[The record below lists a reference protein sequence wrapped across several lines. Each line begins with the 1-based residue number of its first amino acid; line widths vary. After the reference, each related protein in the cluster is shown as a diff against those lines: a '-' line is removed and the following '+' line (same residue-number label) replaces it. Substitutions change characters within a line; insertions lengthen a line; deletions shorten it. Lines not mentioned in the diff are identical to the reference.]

1 MAMQQAK
8 DLEKQAEK
16 SLDKLEDQIVRGDI
30 DSTETNARYL
40 GYLARFRPVLIAS
53 SRYLAYTSDVGE
65 SFRPVVAPKTVTAA
79 YGISWAYL
87 IGDVVYESWKAKG
100 RASEM
105 APDHV
110 SQVVGLTFAKR
121 AIFQATASMLLPS
134 LTIHSIVKYT
144 ALFIKKQGIQ
154 NIRVR
159 QWLPSALGL
168 GTIPFLPFLF
178 DEPVEH
184 LTDSTFDRLER
195 KLYPDEA
202 SPIRVALKAGKHH
215 VPVTPAPPPG
225 HAEQ

>member
-1 MAMQQAK
+1 MATQQVNS
-8 DLEKQAEK
+8 LEKQAEK
-16 SLDKLEDQIVRGDI
+16 SIDKLEDQIVRGDI
-30 DSTETNARYL
+30 DSKDTNARYL

-79 YGISWAYL
+79 YGVSWAYL

-110 SQVVGLTFAKR
+110 SQVVGLTFAQR

-134 LTIHSIVKYT
+134 LTIHSIVKFT
-144 ALFIKKQGIQ
+144 ALWIKKQGIQ

-184 LTDSTFDRLER
+184 VTSSTFDRFER
-195 KLYPDEA
+195 KLYPDPS
-202 SPIRVALKAGKHH
+202 SPVRVALEAGKHK
-215 VPVTPAPPPG
+215 VPVVPPPPG
-225 HAEQ
+225 HAEV

>member
-16 SLDKLEDQIVRGDI
+16 SLDKLEDQIARGDI

-110 SQVVGLTFAKR
+110 SQVVGLT
-121 AIFQATASMLLPS
+121 
-134 LTIHSIVKYT
+134 IVKYT

-178 DEPVEH
+178 DEPVEN

-195 KLYPDEA
+195 KLYPDAA
-202 SPIRVALKAGKHH
+202 SPIRIALEAGKHH

>member
-30 DSTETNARYL
+30 DSTETKARYL

-53 SRYLAYTSDVGE
+53 TRYLAYTSDVGE

-79 YGISWAYL
+79 YGVSWAYL

-100 RASEM
+100 RASEL

-110 SQVVGLTFAKR
+110 SHVVGLTFAKR
-121 AIFQATASMLLPS
+121 AVFQSVASMLLPS

-144 ALFIKKQGIQ
+144 ALFIKKRGIQ

-195 KLYPDEA
+195 KLYPDET
-202 SPIRVALKAGKHH
+202 SPVRVALEAGKHH
-215 VPVTPAPPPG
+215 VPVTPPPPG

>member
-1 MAMQQAK
+1 MQQVK
-8 DLEKQAEK
+8 DLEKQAE
-16 SLDKLEDQIVRGDI
+16 SSVDKLEDQIVRGDI
-30 DSTETNARYL
+30 DSKDTQARYL

-79 YGISWAYL
+79 YGVSWAYL
-87 IGDVVYESWKAKG
+87 IGDVVYESWKAKE
-100 RASEM
+100 RAKEM
-105 APDHV
+105 APDGI

-144 ALFIKKQGIQ
+144 ALWIKKQGIQ
-154 NIRVR
+154 NIRIR

-178 DEPVEH
+178 DEPVEQA
-184 LTDSTFDRLER
+184 TDYTFDRLER
-195 KLYPDEA
+195 KMYPDET
-202 SPIRVALKAGKHH
+202 SPIRVALEAGKHH
-215 VPVTPAPPPG
+215 VPLAPPPPG